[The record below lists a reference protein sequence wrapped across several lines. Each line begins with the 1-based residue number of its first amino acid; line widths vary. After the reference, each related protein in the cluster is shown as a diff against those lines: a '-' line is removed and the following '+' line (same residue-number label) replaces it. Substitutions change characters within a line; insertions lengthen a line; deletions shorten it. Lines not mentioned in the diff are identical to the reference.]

1 VIPEDA
7 LDLLDWKRRIAELYA
22 QVRGA
27 SKPEKAWRRW
37 REVRDELF
45 RWHIQSPIPQDR
57 RSSFSRLSYFD
68 YDTEARVA
76 AEVERTEPHTY
87 EVATSGDSAYAFT
100 RVGHAHFSLKGS
112 DLALEVYWLDGYGG
126 GLFVPFRDA
135 TAGDTTYGSGRYLI
149 DTVKGA
155 DLGTDD
161 RGRLVLDFN
170 FAYNPSCAYDPKW
183 VCPLAP
189 PPNRLGT
196 PIQAG
201 ERVG

>member
-7 LDLLDWKRRIAELYA
+7 FDLLDWKRRVAELYA
-22 QVRGA
+22 HVRSE
-27 SKPEKAWRRW
+27 SKLEKAWRRW

-45 RWHIQSPIPQDR
+45 RWHPQSPIPQDQR
-57 RSSFSRLSYFD
+57 GAFTRLPYFD
-68 YDTEARVA
+68 YDPTARVA
-76 AEVERTEPHTY
+76 AQVEHAEPHSY
-87 EVATSGDSAYAFT
+87 EIATSGDSIYSFT
-100 RVGHAHFSLKGS
+100 RLGTAHFDFNGS
-112 DLALEVYWLDGYGG
+112 ALALEIYWLEGYGG

-135 TAGDTTYGSGRYLI
+135 TAGDTTYGAGRYLL

-189 PPNRLGT
+189 PPNRLDV
-196 PIQAG
+196 PIEAG
-201 ERVG
+201 ERIN